1 MSTKLCSPIHIEGFL
16 KCPSVYCYYLTWIVK
31 AAKKAAKPNPHLET
45 SSHSNGR
52 QFLWLRASQ
61 WLSKVL
67 ALRISL
73 TNGPEHDFILVNSPQ
88 CQEIRLCLFVM
99 LTNNLFNSPFYI
111 FKEELGQWT
120 ARVSGNQ
127 PSPIST
133 TRIFSPL
140 PSPGWWELV
149 GLLTDFLKFFP
160 EYLSPRQM

>member
-111 FKEELGQWT
+111 FKEELGQDEL
-120 ARVSGNQ
+120 
-127 PSPIST
+127 PEFLEISL
-133 TRIFSPL
+133 PL
-140 PSPGWWELV
+140 FLQLGYFLHSHLLAGGSWW
-149 GLLTDFLKFFP
+149 G
-160 EYLSPRQM
+160 Y